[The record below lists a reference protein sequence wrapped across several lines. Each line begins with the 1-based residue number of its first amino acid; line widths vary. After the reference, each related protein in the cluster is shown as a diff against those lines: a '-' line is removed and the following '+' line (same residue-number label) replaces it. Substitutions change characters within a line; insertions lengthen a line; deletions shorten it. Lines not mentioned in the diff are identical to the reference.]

1 MKDQLGRLL
10 DITQIP
16 KRIIS
21 LVPSQTELLC
31 TLGLTDSIVGITKF
45 CVHPEGLKTEK
56 KIVGGT
62 KNVHFNKIADLK
74 PDIILCN
81 KEENTK
87 EMVFALEKIAPVHI
101 SNVITLEDTYQL
113 ILQYGEIFNRT
124 MQASHLVN
132 SIQYKKGE
140 LNIDNRI
147 KKVVY
152 LIWKD
157 PWMAVGGNT
166 FINSMLELNNC
177 DNVFKNSTDR
187 YPVLTLEMLKEL
199 DIDIVLLSSEPYP
212 FKEKHISDL
221 IKLLNTNT
229 ILVNGE
235 YFSWYGSRLL
245 NAFDY
250 FKTIRWLNN

>member
-1 MKDQLGRLL
+1 
-10 DITQIP
+10 
-16 KRIIS
+16 
-21 LVPSQTELLC
+21 
-31 TLGLTDSIVGITKF
+31 
-45 CVHPEGLKTEK
+45 
-56 KIVGGT
+56 
-62 KNVHFNKIADLK
+62 
-74 PDIILCN
+74 
-81 KEENTK
+81 
-87 EMVFALEKIAPVHI
+87 
-101 SNVITLEDTYQL
+101 
-113 ILQYGEIFNRT
+113 
-124 MQASHLVN
+124 MQASNLVN

-177 DNVFKNSTDR
+177 DNVLKNSTDR

-212 FKEKHISDL
+212 FKEKHILDL
-221 IKLLNTNT
+221 VKLLNTNT

-250 FKTIRWLNN
+250 FKTIRWINN